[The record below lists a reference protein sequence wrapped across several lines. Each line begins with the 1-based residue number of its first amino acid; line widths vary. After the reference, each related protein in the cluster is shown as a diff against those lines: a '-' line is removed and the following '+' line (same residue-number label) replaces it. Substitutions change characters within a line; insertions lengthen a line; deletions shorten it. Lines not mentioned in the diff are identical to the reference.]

1 MTNKEWGEWI
11 EAWETMDEKE
21 RAEWMKD
28 WVNSMKKFERKTQIQ
43 MSLSVT
49 AIIISFIVMFIMT

>member
-1 MTNKEWGEWI
+1 MTDKEWDEWI

-43 MSLSVT
+43 MLLSVT